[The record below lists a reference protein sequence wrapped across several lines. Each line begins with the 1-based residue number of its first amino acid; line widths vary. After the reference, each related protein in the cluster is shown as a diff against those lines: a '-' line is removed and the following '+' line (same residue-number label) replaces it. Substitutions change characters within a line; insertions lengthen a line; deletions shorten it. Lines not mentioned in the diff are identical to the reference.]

1 MKRLRSTPVV
11 TTPNWNL
18 SFELMCNA
26 SNYAIDLDEWEYTK
40 RWEKLQQL
48 QAINKKWSMPL
59 HNILVGK
66 YLTVEAIPY
75 RTNDHK
81 EVVKFLRQNIFLRF
95 GVPRIPDQ

>member
-1 MKRLRSTPVV
+1 MLVTMLLVLMNGNTLRDEK
-11 TTPNWNL
+11 
-18 SFELMCNA
+18 SFN
-26 SNYAIDLDEWEYTK
+26 NYE
-40 RWEKLQQL
+40 QL
-48 QAINKKWSMPL
+48 TKKWSMPL

-81 EVVKFLRQNIFLRF
+81 EVVKFLRQKIFLRF